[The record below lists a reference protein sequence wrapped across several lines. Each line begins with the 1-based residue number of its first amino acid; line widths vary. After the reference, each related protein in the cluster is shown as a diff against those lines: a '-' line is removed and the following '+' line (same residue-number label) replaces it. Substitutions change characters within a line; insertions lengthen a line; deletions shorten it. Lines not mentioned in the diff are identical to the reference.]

1 VIATLALALGAHLL
15 AAPPRAEQEAPL
27 PEHPR
32 ELHLPPARP
41 FVPPRPER
49 RELEGGGRLLVIE
62 NPELPLVDGQL
73 VFRGGSLL
81 EGPDRA
87 GLVEL
92 AAEVLRS
99 GGSTETS
106 GTELDDW
113 LDSHAAS
120 IAVTS
125 DLDTFRVTFSCLSE
139 DLASVL
145 GLIGE
150 LLTSPAYPEAEV
162 EKAGRRLQARIAR
175 EDDDDGALA
184 DRTLRRVVFGADSP
198 LAGRPLERTV
208 SALRAEDLRRF
219 HAENLG
225 RKRLLAGAVG
235 AVSAEDLATLL
246 QGVLAGLPPVDDPP
260 APPGE
265 VFLQPARRQIHL
277 YDRPGRQQSEI
288 RIAGPGTRRSHRDAC
303 ALGLWSRAI
312 GYGGMSTRLMVR
324 LRTERGL
331 AYAGGLYFQ
340 PEWERAGMLYG
351 FCRTRNESVALV
363 TTLMLDLLREGL
375 EPLPE
380 EELSNARSRLL
391 NAAVFDVDLP
401 EKVLARQLELELHG
415 YPADFWE
422 QHSTRLRALSPG
434 EVAEATAR
442 HLDIERL
449 VVVIVGPATELE
461 GPLSELGEVI
471 RVDPAPAG
479 RPLVDAVLEGVGGR
493 EAWRGR
499 RFLESELE
507 LVRGGGAAVALH
519 VWQDL
524 SAPRMRVEQTLG
536 ATRTLLVV
544 NEKGAWMRA
553 GDSVLELPREQHAEL
568 VAAAN
573 RDVFRLLALLAASKE
588 CPLERRDSVRLE
600 LVGGEVAGTWLEL
613 DDVGHLARVGYE
625 RGAEEVVLRYTG
637 WRDFDGVF
645 APSGIEKLPGV
656 WTRKVESVRDVEE
669 LDEAMFERP

>member
-1 VIATLALALGAHLL
+1 MIEILALALGAPLL
-15 AAPPRAEQEAPL
+15 AAPPRPVQDPPL

-32 ELHLPPARP
+32 ELHRPPTRP
-41 FVPPRPER
+41 FVPPQPER

-81 EGPDRA
+81 EGPDQA

-99 GGSTETS
+99 GGSTETT

-120 IAVTS
+120 IGVTS
-125 DLDTFRVTFSCLSE
+125 DLDTFRITFSCLSE

-150 LLTSPAYPEAEV
+150 LLASPAYPESEV
-162 EKAGRRLQARIAR
+162 EKAERRLQARIAR
-175 EDDDDGALA
+175 EEEDDGALA
-184 DRTLRRVVFGADSP
+184 DRTVRRVVYGADSP
-198 LAGRPLERTV
+198 LARRPLERTV
-208 SALRAEDLRRF
+208 SALRAGDLRRF
-219 HAENLG
+219 HTENLG
-225 RKRLLAGAVG
+225 TKRLLAGAVG
-235 AVSAEDLATLL
+235 AVAADDLVTLL
-246 QGVLAGLPPVDDPP
+246 GGVLAGLPSGDELP

-265 VFLQPARRQIHL
+265 AFLQPARRQIHL

-288 RIAGPGTRRSHRDAC
+288 RIAAPGTRRSHRDAC
-303 ALGLWSRAI
+303 ALSLWSRAI
-312 GYGGMSTRLMVR
+312 GYGGMSNRLMVR

-331 AYAGGLYFQ
+331 AYAAGLYFQ

-351 FCRTRNESVALV
+351 FCRTRNESVGLV
-363 TTLMLDLLREGL
+363 ATLILDLLREGL

-380 EELSNARSRLL
+380 EELLNARSRLL
-391 NAAVFDVDLP
+391 NAEVFEVDLP
-401 EKVLARQLELELHG
+401 EKVLARELELELHG
-415 YPADFWE
+415 YPPDFWE
-422 QHSTRLRALSPG
+422 QHSSRLRALSSG
-434 EVAEATAR
+434 DVAEATAR

-449 VVVIVGPATELE
+449 VVVVVGPAMELE

-471 RVDPAPAG
+471 RIDPVPAG
-479 RPLVDAVLEGVGGR
+479 LALVDAVLDGVGGR

-499 RFLESELE
+499 RFLESELQ
-507 LVRGGGAAVALH
+507 LVRSGGPAVALH
-519 VWQDL
+519 VWLDL
-524 SAPRMRVEQTLG
+524 SGPRMRVEQTLG

-553 GDSVLELPREQHAEL
+553 GDSVLELPREQHEAL

-573 RDVFRLLALLAASKE
+573 RDVFRLLAQLARAEE
-588 CPLERRDSVRLE
+588 CPLERRDAIRLE
-600 LVGGEVAGTWLEL
+600 LVGGEAAGTWLEL
-613 DDVGHLARVGYE
+613 DDAGHLARVGYE
-625 RGAEEVVLRYTG
+625 RGGEEVVLRYTG

-645 APSGIEKLPGV
+645 APSGIEKLPDV
-656 WTRKVESVRDVEE
+656 WTRKMESVRNVEE
-669 LDEAMFERP
+669 IDEALFERP